1 VNDRISCIRYAYT
14 QGMTTTQNNIFIH
27 DWQTHSDE
35 EQNANQYKHNENTKG
50 HDFCHLCG
58 RLISDKALPTSWWV
72 HQRTD
77 GALIAVDYS
86 SDLGEGFQSQGWFPI
101 GAGCAKKIP
110 STHKMKFSEV
120 K

>member
-1 VNDRISCIRYAYT
+1 MS
-14 QGMTTTQNNIFIH
+14 TTTTNNTFLH
-27 DWQTHSDE
+27 DWETHTQE

-77 GALIAVDYS
+77 GALIAVDFLFESNDQY
-86 SDLGEGFQSQGWFPI
+86 QSQGWFPI